1 MPVVLLKG
9 LAVFMLLLSL
19 AGCSYAPHRPAVHVS
34 PPASVSIHDV
44 VVKPHRKGLKV
55 MGYVRSRA
63 TFIRH
68 KSLAGDVYIYL
79 KLEQRGVLR
88 KTKATKH
95 RQYGQSALWHF
106 DGILDTRFL
115 TQDEIENSLIL
126 VSFQSDD

>member
-1 MPVVLLKG
+1 
-9 LAVFMLLLSL
+9 
-19 AGCSYAPHRPAVHVS
+19 
-34 PPASVSIHDV
+34 
-44 VVKPHRKGLKV
+44 